1 MKLHV
6 IGSGSE
12 GNCYVLKSRT
22 GKMLILECGMRYS
35 DVLKI
40 DGFKPSNVECLLI
53 THEHGDHAKF
63 HKQFTDAGIK
73 TFTMPGT
80 REALGLQN
88 KVSTSD
94 GQYRMDTVEGGEF
107 SWCPFHVEHDAVD
120 SSAYWVHHKEIGLLV
135 FVTDTKEVLPRED
148 VDHWLIE
155 ANYDHETIQKQ
166 IDAGIANEYLSER
179 IASNHMSIDTCCN
192 ILKES
197 SESYAP
203 KSITLCHLSER
214 NSDETLFKRKV
225 YGATGLIPN
234 IAKNG
239 VIIEL

>member
-53 THEHGDHAKF
+53 THEHGDHAKY

-94 GQYRMDTVEGGEF
+94 GQYRMPSTEGGEF

-120 SSAYWVHHKEIGLLV
+120 PVAYAIYHKDIGVLM
-135 FVTDTKEVLPRED
+135 FVTDTKTIYPIGD
-148 VDHWLIE
+148 IDHWLIE

-239 VIIEL
+239 LIIEL

>member
-1 MKLHV
+1 MKLYV

-53 THEHGDHAKF
+53 THEHGDHAKY

-73 TFTMPGT
+73 TFTMSDT
-80 REALGLQN
+80 RNILELKN

-94 GQYRMDTVEGGEF
+94 GQYRMPSTEGGDF

-120 SSAYWVHHKEIGLLV
+120 PVAYAIYHKEIGVLM
-135 FVTDTKEVLPRED
+135 FVTDTKTIYPID
-148 VDHWLIE
+148 DIDHWLIE

-179 IASNHMSIDTCCN
+179 IASNHMSIDTCCS

-239 VIIEL
+239 EIIEL

>member
-1 MKLHV
+1 MKLYV

-53 THEHGDHAKF
+53 THEHGDHAKY
-63 HKQFTDAGIK
+63 HKQFTNAGIK
-73 TFTMPGT
+73 TYTQPRT
-80 REALGLQN
+80 RCVLELKNGISYA
-88 KVSTSD
+88 D
-94 GQYRMDTVEGGEF
+94 GQYRWHSIEGGEY
-107 SWCPFHVEHDAVD
+107 SWISFHVEHDAVD
-120 SSAYWVHHKEIGLLV
+120 PCAYMIHHEDIGILM
-135 FVTDTKEVLPRED
+135 FITDTKTISPID
-148 VDHWLIE
+148 GVDHWLIE

-179 IASNHMSIDTCCN
+179 IASNHMSIDTCCE

-214 NSDETLFKRKV
+214 NSDETLFKRKI

>member
-1 MKLHV
+1 MKLYV
-6 IGSGSE
+6 IGSGSG

-53 THEHGDHAKF
+53 THEHGDHAKY
-63 HKQFTDAGIK
+63 HKQFTDAGIN
-73 TFTMPGT
+73 TFTQPRT
-80 REALGLQN
+80 RNVLGLHN
-88 KVSTSD
+88 EASTTD
-94 GQYRMDTVEGGEF
+94 GQYRWHTIEGGEF
-107 SWCPFHVEHDAVD
+107 SWKHFHVKHDAID
-120 SSAYWVHHKEIGLLV
+120 PCAYIIHHNEIGILL
-135 FVTDTKEVLPRED
+135 FVTDTKAIYPVD
-148 VDHWLIE
+148 GIDHWLIE

-179 IASNHMSIDTCCN
+179 IASNHMSIDTCCE
-192 ILKES
+192 ILEVS
-197 SESYAP
+197 CESYTP

>member
-1 MKLHV
+1 MKLYV
-6 IGSGSE
+6 IGSGSG

-22 GKMLILECGMRYS
+22 GNMLILECGMRYS

-53 THEHGDHAKF
+53 THEHGDHAKY

-73 TFTMPGT
+73 TFTADET
-80 REALGLQN
+80 RKVLELQN
-88 KVSTSD
+88 KASTTD
-94 GQYRMDTVEGGEF
+94 GQYRWQTIEGGEY
-107 SWCPFHVEHDAVD
+107 SWASFHVEHDAVNPCD
-120 SSAYWVHHKEIGLLV
+120 YAIYHKEIGILM
-135 FVTDTKEVLPRED
+135 FVTDTKTIYPID
-148 VDHWLIE
+148 DIDHWLIE
-155 ANYDHETIQKQ
+155 ANYDHKTIQKQ

-179 IASNHMSIDTCCN
+179 IASNHMSIDTCCE

>member
-1 MKLHV
+1 MTLYV
-6 IGSGSE
+6 IGSGSD

-22 GKMLILECGMRYS
+22 GKMLILECGMKYS
-35 DVLKI
+35 DVLRI
-40 DGFKPSNVECLLI
+40 DGFKPSNAECLLI
-53 THEHGDHAKF
+53 THEHGDHAKY
-63 HKQFTDAGIK
+63 HRQFTDAGIK
-73 TFTMPGT
+73 TFTQPRT
-80 REALGLQN
+80 RHVLDLKNEA
-88 KVSTSD
+88 STSD
-94 GQYRMDTVEGGEF
+94 GQYRMYAIEGGEF
-107 SWCPFHVEHDAVD
+107 SWASFHVEHDAVD
-120 SSAYWVHHKEIGLLV
+120 PCAYCVCHKEIGVLA
-135 FVTDTKEVLPRED
+135 FITDTKTILPIDD

-179 IASNHMSIDTCCN
+179 IASNHMSIDTCCE
-192 ILKES
+192 ILKDS
-197 SESYAP
+197 SESYTP

>member
-53 THEHGDHAKF
+53 THEHGDHAKY

-73 TFTMPGT
+73 TFTQPRT
-80 REALGLQN
+80 RYVLDLKNELL
-88 KVSTSD
+88 TSD
-94 GQYRMDTVEGGEF
+94 GHFRMNTSECGEF
-107 SWCPFHVEHDAVD
+107 SWCTFHVKHDAVD
-120 SSAYWVHHKEIGLLV
+120 PCAYVIHHKEIGILI
-135 FVTDTKEVLPRED
+135 FTTDTKYIDPMDD

-179 IASNHMSIDTCCN
+179 IASNHMSVDTCCEV
-192 ILKES
+192 LKCS
-197 SESYAP
+197 AKSYAP